1 MTLTLILAALLCAT
15 VLARL
20 GWRRSSRAITVA
32 SLLGFFAIGCG
43 AVPRLLLPLLQQPY
57 AIRPPANWAP
67 SNAIVLLTAGGSLA
81 EDSIEPGSSAFGRI
95 AETVVLYRDCKQANA
110 RCTVLVTGGD
120 ASRLDE
126 PLSVTYARTLLQLG
140 VPASDQV
147 LETRSMNT
155 WQNAKFS
162 LPLLRSIGA
171 QRVWLVTSGTHM
183 RRSMLCFEHFGID
196 ATPMRADYAH
206 GVWSKLPIGA
216 NVALTDVALHEF
228 LGVAAYHLYAA
239 TGWNFLA
246 TVVVGIR
253 AI

>member
-1 MTLTLILAALLCAT
+1 MTMTAILVALLCAA
-15 VLARL
+15 VLSRL
-20 GWRRSSRAITVA
+20 GWRRSSRAIVVVT
-32 SLLGFFAIGCG
+32 LLGFFAIGCG
-43 AVPRLLLPLLQQPY
+43 VVPRLLLPLLQKPY
-57 AIRPPANWAP
+57 AIRAPANWAP

-81 EDSIEPGSSAFGRI
+81 RGTIEPGSSAFGRI
-95 AETVVLYRDCKQANA
+95 AETVVLYRDCRRANA

-120 ASRLDE
+120 ASKLDE

-140 VPASDQV
+140 VPSSDQV

-155 WQNAKFS
+155 WENAEFS

-183 RRSMLCFEHFGID
+183 RRGMLCFEHFGIH

-206 GVWSKLPIGA
+206 GVRSKLPIA
-216 NVALTDVALHEF
+216 INFALTDAALHEF
-228 LGVAAYHLYAA
+228 LGVAAYHLYAK

-246 TVVVGIR
+246 TLYAGIR

>member
-1 MTLTLILAALLCAT
+1 MTLTLILAALLCAI
-15 VLARL
+15 VLSML
-20 GWRRSSRAITVA
+20 GWRRSSHTVA
-32 SLLGFFAIGCG
+32 VVTLLGFFAIGCG
-43 AVPRLLLPLLQQPY
+43 LVPGLLLPLLQQPY

-67 SNAIVLLTAGGSLA
+67 SNAMVLLTAGGA
-81 EDSIEPGSSAFGRI
+81 PAAGTIEPGSSAFGRI
-95 AETVVLYRDCKQANA
+95 AETVVLYRDCKRAGA

-120 ASRLDE
+120 AAKLDE

-183 RRSMLCFEHFGID
+183 RRGMLCFKHFGID
-196 ATPMRADYAH
+196 ATPMRADYAYA
-206 GVWSKLPIGA
+206 VWSKLPIGA

-228 LGVAAYHLYAA
+228 LGVAAYHFYAT

-246 TVVVGIR
+246 TVFVGIR